1 MDSHLTFPFTRVAA
15 ASKSLGFGQESFFAL
30 AAVNAGVVEARI
42 KVDAAE
48 LVLALK
54 NNAGRPAHAALLL
67 HEANEPLPGVAYQ
80 ASQSIQFCATSER

>member
-1 MDSHLTFPFTRVAA
+1 
-15 ASKSLGFGQESFFAL
+15 
-30 AAVNAGVVEARI
+30 
-42 KVDAAE
+42 VDAAE